1 MASEGRARLRVLVMY
16 YFFFIFFWGRETPP
30 SGRSLVG

>member
-16 YFFFIFFWGRETPP
+16 YFFLYFFWGRETPP